1 MAFYLLNNV
10 RGYIMKKLFFILV
23 VIAFSYS
30 LTNAQISKDGWSVGF
45 GAVSPRLFSDI
56 TAEDLNFG
64 GRLFIQKNLNEMTAV
79 RVSADYLMFTGKNIL
94 PAVSSKFTNNTIK
107 LGLSG
112 VYTMAPCMTFSPY
125 FGVGGSIL
133 YYTLE
138 NAGNVGNKSYFGEL
152 TADIFF
158 GGRML
163 LDDRWYAT
171 VELGQHTTS
180 TDKFDG
186 TIAPGSGGFF
196 GGPLD
201 SYTSLSL
208 GFLYYFEPGEY
219 STMCDDEAGLS
230 KFDYAKIE
238 EIVKKYAATPTT
250 VNVDYNKIED
260 IVKKNCGTSTTKERV
275 VTSGNWVLVGVNF
288 EFGKSSLTPESY
300 PVLVNAVQVL
310 LSNPDMKVEIQ
321 GHTDN
326 IGSDSFNKKLSEQ
339 RAETVKRFLVAKGIA
354 TSRLSTVG
362 VGSSNPVADTKTA
375 EGRSLNRRIEFKVLG
390 K

>member
-1 MAFYLLNNV
+1 
-10 RGYIMKKLFFILV
+10 
-23 VIAFSYS
+23 
-30 LTNAQISKDGWSVGF
+30 
-45 GAVSPRLFSDI
+45 
-56 TAEDLNFG
+56 
-64 GRLFIQKNLNEMTAV
+64 
-79 RVSADYLMFTGKNIL
+79 
-94 PAVSSKFTNNTIK
+94 
-107 LGLSG
+107 
-112 VYTMAPCMTFSPY
+112 MTFSPY
-125 FGVGGSIL
+125 IGVGGSVL
-133 YYTLE
+133 YYSLK
-138 NAGNVGNKSYFGEL
+138 NAGNVKSTSYFGEL

-158 GGRML
+158 GGRMM

-186 TIAPGSGGFF
+186 TIAPGSGGLF

-208 GFLYYFEPGEY
+208 GLLYYFEPGEY

-238 EIVKKYAATPTT
+238 EIVKKYATTPA
-250 VNVDYNKIED
+250 NVDYNKIED
-260 IVKKNCGTSTTKERV
+260 IVKKNCVVSTTKERV
-275 VTSGNWVLVGVNF
+275 ITSGNWVLVGVNF

-300 PVLVNAVQVL
+300 PILVNAVQVL

-339 RAETVKRFLVAKGIA
+339 RAETVKRFLVAKGVA

-362 VGSSNPVADTKTA
+362 VGSSNPVADIKTA
-375 EGRSLNRRIEFKVLG
+375 EGRSLNRRIEFKVTG